1 MTNLLEYIDSQS
13 KSRALNKLL
22 DQFDKT
28 VFDYYQPPEQGELV
42 ELSKNILYGKP
53 EDDLNSIKNAFT
65 RLSVTLK
72 ENDIYVKFGNEAPI
86 ILLDHMLSPK
96 QPPVT
101 GDNHSCRNL
110 SKKLNGRY
118 SLVPNQTPVGSKKI
132 DV

>member
-1 MTNLLEYIDSQS
+1 M

-22 DQFDKT
+22 DKFDKT

-101 GDNHSCRNL
+101 GITIHSVISYFLKYIDTRRNL
-110 SKKLNGRY
+110 SRAKL
-118 SLVPNQTPVGSKKI
+118 KI
-132 DV
+132 FYR

>member
-1 MTNLLEYIDSQS
+1 MLGSEHPSWHFNSQLN
-13 KSRALNKLL
+13 SRALNKLL
-22 DQFDKT
+22 DKFDKT

-101 GDNHSCRNL
+101 GDNYTFS
-110 SKKLNGRY
+110 
-118 SLVPNQTPVGSKKI
+118 
-132 DV
+132 